1 MSTKSM
7 MSGDDTAEEDAEE
20 DRRLEKL
27 IFGVPQS
34 ENDTELD
41 AIASALNHR
50 LMLLSSV
57 HEKHRQASDE
67 LVDSIYMK
75 AAKGTKSRTYLPKFE
90 TKLAE
95 KTKDTKG
102 DGTIRS
108 IDDGIFDSQRL
119 VFLTKP
125 STESAK
131 RLEARLDD
139 THGSVNFRDRG
150 ARSKTSRKD
159 GVQIV
164 EYQRSEAKRLVR
176 LKLEKDLQANM
187 ESFMTRSV
195 TESSL
200 TFTAPEHLHEEPHW
214 PISINWPAPD
224 VFLIATV
231 YIVTLTSF

>member
-1 MSTKSM
+1 MSFRPLASI
-7 MSGDDTAEEDAEE
+7 GDDTAEDDSEE

-41 AIASALNHR
+41 SITSALNHR
-50 LMLLSSV
+50 LMLLSSI

-67 LVDSIYMK
+67 LVDNLPSK
-75 AAKGTKSRTYLPKFE
+75 VPSKESKTRTYLPKFE
-90 TKLAE
+90 TKIAD
-95 KTKDTKG
+95 KSKDVKS
-102 DGTIRS
+102 DGEIRS
-108 IDDGIFDSQRL
+108 IDDGVFDPHRL

-125 STESAK
+125 ATESSK
-131 RLEARLDD
+131 RLEARLDEN
-139 THGSVNFRDRG
+139 HGTVDFRERTTK
-150 ARSKTSRKD
+150 SKTSRKD

-187 ESFMTRSV
+187 EYFMTRSV

-200 TFTAPEHLHEEPHW
+200 TFAAPATMEEEPQW
-214 PISINWPAPD
+214 PLSINWPAPD
-224 VFLIATV
+224 VSQLCQE
-231 YIVTLTSF
+231 